1 MLKKRDKFFTKIVKK
16 NYNDELEKVL
26 ESKAFEEEV
35 KSVLLSI
42 LYKLEISYK
51 DYQKVK
57 QNVETKEE
65 LIRRIIEQIN
75 LNCDEIKLIKP
86 NLDEINI
93 IGDRTFL
100 VEKSKKRIICYN
112 MERKILY
119 SISKIS
125 KNNKIIKDRYFLVDE
140 TLSNL
145 INVGNNIN
153 TVEPI
158 RDFNGYSWTTIT
170 REIESI
176 EHNLIYQNLI
186 GLVGNE
192 FLNKWIYDKEC
203 NIDYLE
209 LFANILEK
217 KYGEENSNIIIDI
230 LKNIS
235 ILIAIK
241 FDNEKEIFKIKN
253 EIESKIEKIKDNQ
266 KFIEYITK
274 QKRKL
279 AKEIKL
285 IDEIIN
291 NKELL
296 KEEYEKRNKDL
307 PIEKKIFSMKVLAK
321 IMADERNA
329 KIGKIDKY
337 NQLLKPK
344 NFIKYKEELEQKEKQ
359 LKILEYK
366 DLQLTI
372 DEYKL
377 TLQKV
382 FFKCF
387 EKNVELVETKQE
399 ILKKIYEFRYYNLL
413 PYNKEK
419 AINEVEELKE
429 IIEQIGKKILQ
440 KAHKLKVVQRFSKYD
455 EIDYQL
461 LKVIFE
467 IRNIN
472 LENLYLKMT
481 KEKNEFFMQIFDENA
496 FEEKNSLSYIENL
509 NKKNVEI
516 MLNKKVKIFY

>member
-1 MLKKRDKFFTKIVKK
+1 MFTKIVKK

-26 ESKAFEEEV
+26 ESKDFEEEV

-51 DYQKVK
+51 DYRKVK
-57 QNVETKEE
+57 QNVESKEE
-65 LIRRIIEQIN
+65 LIKRFIEQIN
-75 LNCDEIKLIKP
+75 LNCDEIKLVKP
-86 NLDEINI
+86 NSKETNI
-93 IGDRTFL
+93 IGNKTFL
-100 VEKSKKRIICYN
+100 VEKNKKRIICYN

-125 KNNKIIKDRYFLVDE
+125 KNDKIIKDKYFLVNE

-186 GLVGNE
+186 ILVGNE
-192 FLNKWIYDKEC
+192 FLNKWIYKNEY
-203 NIDYLE
+203 IVDYLE
-209 LFANILEK
+209 VFENRLKEK
-217 KYGEENSNIIIDI
+217 HGEEFAKDIIEI

-235 ILIAIK
+235 ILIEIK
-241 FDNEKEIFKIKN
+241 FDSKKKKEILKLKDEIKA
-253 EIESKIEKIKDNQ
+253 KTEKIKDNQ
-266 KFIEYITK
+266 KFIEDITK
-274 QKRKL
+274 RKREL
-279 AKEIKL
+279 AKEIKI
-285 IDEIIN
+285 IDETIN
-291 NKELL
+291 NKFML

-307 PIEKKIFSMKVLAK
+307 PLEKKIFSMKVLAK
-321 IMADERNA
+321 IMTDERNE
-329 KIGKIDKY
+329 KIKKIEKF
-337 NQLLKPK
+337 NELLKPK
-344 NFIKYKEELEQKEKQ
+344 NFIKYKKELEQKEKC
-359 LKILEYK
+359 LKVLEY
-366 DLQLTI
+366 DNLQLAI
-372 DEYKL
+372 DEHKL
-377 TLQKV
+377 NLQKI
-382 FFKCF
+382 FLKCF
-387 EKNVELVETKQE
+387 EKNIELAQTKQE
-399 ILKKIYEFRYYNLL
+399 ILDKIYEFRYYNLL
-413 PYNKEK
+413 PYNQEK
-419 AINEVEELKE
+419 VIKEVEELRE

-461 LKVIFE
+461 LKTIFE

-472 LENLYLKMT
+472 LEDLYLKMT

-496 FEEKNSLSYIENL
+496 FEEKSNLSHINNL
-509 NKKNVEI
+509 SKKNVEI